1 MKYHRPEIIRVANPT
16 QAIQGSTCKTGI
28 VQDSHPAEMGYP
40 TPVTSAA
47 YEADE

>member
-1 MKYHRPEIIRVANPT
+1 MNYNKPEIVNLNSAIK
-16 QAIQGSTCKTGI
+16 AIQGSTVKSGTFSDI
-28 VQDSHPAEMGYP
+28 HSSEQGYP